1 MSFFPSKIQKQISN
15 ENLKKKKQI
24 EIERNEIFC

>member
-1 MSFFPSKIQKQISN
+1 MSSFFPSKIHKQISN
-15 ENLKKKKQI
+15 ENLKKKQI